1 MNNSTGKWKY
11 ASILFGLCL
20 ITCCTTRTSKD
31 PVAENM
37 TRAWDVTWERFYHPK
52 TSLFYD
58 YLTSYEKGKG
68 LSHLPTAEE
77 VKRQYPNPY
86 GYFTGME
93 DGMILG
99 GTMLCTVIDRYEA
112 TREDRLKEEAAKVYR
127 GLMRCATQHGIPGFI
142 ARNLCVEDGTSFY
155 HSSSR
160 DQYTHCIH
168 GLWRYYRS
176 ALSDE
181 AAKAEIRKIFSD
193 VADRMQRN
201 VTPENNFN
209 ALNADDKEEGL
220 MRMWNTM
227 PHEVARLPMIYAAAW
242 DATGDR
248 RYYELYRQYL
258 SDAIAQSKKMD
269 TYEMKSVI
277 IVQAQVSFELLYQ
290 LEPDPILKE
299 ELKKLMHAASARCLR
314 MTGVQ
319 MEKIRQMDADKRAML
334 PPNWRNVSMK
344 SDLPWLSDEYGWP
357 QLGEFHEVYELLRE
371 IGASLLVVFMSDVPE
386 RREEAR
392 KSLEEMALSMDYQ
405 HFSSSGIIFHIAAY
419 WKARSMPAVTNGDV
433 GKLSTHVNGVP
444 THVNG
449 VPTHVNDVPTHVND
463 VPTHVNNV
471 PTYVNDVPTHVNET
485 NIFVNT
491 TNNL

>member
-1 MNNSTGKWKY
+1 MMNTLKY
-11 ASILFGLCL
+11 VCFLAIIVCCL
-20 ITCCTTRTSKD
+20 SCTAQRKKD

-37 TRAWDVTWERFYHPK
+37 TRAWDVAWERFYHPK
-52 TSLFYD
+52 TNLFYD

-99 GTMLCTVIDRYEA
+99 GTMLCAVIDRYEA
-112 TREDRLKEEAAKVYR
+112 THEDGLKGAAAKVYR

-142 ARNLCVEDGTSFY
+142 ARNLCMEDGTSFY

-176 ALSDE
+176 ALSDK

-209 ALNADDKEEGL
+209 ALNADNREEPL

-227 PHEVARLPMIYAAAW
+227 PHEAARLPMIYAAAW
-242 DATGDR
+242 DATGDD
-248 RYYELYRQYL
+248 RYYELYRRYL
-258 SDAIAQSKKMD
+258 ADAIAQSKKMD
-269 TYEMKSVI
+269 TYEMMSGI

-290 LEPDPILKE
+290 LETDPVLKE
-299 ELKKLMHAASARCLR
+299 ELRKLMHATSARCLR
-314 MTGVQ
+314 MAGEQ
-319 MEKIRQMDADKRAML
+319 MEKIRQTDAEKRAML

-344 SDLPWLSDEYGWP
+344 SDLPWLSDEYDWP
-357 QLGEFHEVYELLRE
+357 QLGEYQEVYTLLRE
-371 IGASLLVVFMSDVPE
+371 IGASLLVVFMSDASE
-386 RREEAR
+386 QRKEAR
-392 KSLEEMALSMDYQ
+392 KLVEEMALSMDYQ
-405 HFSSSGIIFHIAAY
+405 RLSSSGIIFHLAAY
-419 WKARSMPAVTNGDV
+419 WKNS
-433 GKLSTHVNGVP
+433 
-444 THVNG
+444 
-449 VPTHVNDVPTHVND
+449 
-463 VPTHVNNV
+463 
-471 PTYVNDVPTHVNET
+471 
-485 NIFVNT
+485 
-491 TNNL
+491 NL